1 MLIAECLLTGI
12 CEGVLIKPTLTS
24 VIGEK
29 ATLSN
34 PLDEVIL
41 DPLPLLLILLVLL
54 RRKEVFSSLP
64 PL

>member
-12 CEGVLIKPTLTS
+12 CEGVLIKPAHPS

-34 PLDEVIL
+34 PLDEVIRNS
-41 DPLPLLLILLVLL
+41 LPLQLILPVLL